1 MFKFRGIA
9 RILHVRRHNSN
20 IHCDKNV
27 TFKIEIEKEFSEEK
41 NSRFYQHFE
50 KHLMM
55 YQSLGVIVSLHLAS
69 FSLMYT
75 VKNDMQQRQEMCDIS
90 EKQRYEHLKEEKIL
104 FIMRTLENID
114 ILKMKRIYKELLG
127 DDGSNRHVD
136 LSEIVEW
143 ETKTGERKRM
153 RRIDAVMTSTS
164 YRVDKP
170 EERAIN
176 AQILHQITLMQY
188 SLTLIKSLDVPEH
201 DPKFYYARVA
211 LGYLGYYIES

>member
-1 MFKFRGIA
+1 
-9 RILHVRRHNSN
+9 
-20 IHCDKNV
+20 
-27 TFKIEIEKEFSEEK
+27 
-41 NSRFYQHFE
+41 
-50 KHLMM
+50 
-55 YQSLGVIVSLHLAS
+55 
-69 FSLMYT
+69 LMYT
-75 VKNDMQQRQEMCDIS
+75 DKNDMQQRQEMCDIS